1 MLNTAGPGNTLSE
14 TPIKINN
21 TDFVQPEL
29 LGKEQPA
36 SLSNENIQEAAEWRF
51 SEMLQ
56 KRFCIV
62 WKVILNF

>member
-14 TPIKINN
+14 TPIKMNN

-36 SLSNENIQEAAEWRF
+36 SLSNENIQEAAE
-51 SEMLQ
+51 
-56 KRFCIV
+56 
-62 WKVILNF
+62 